1 MNTVIR
7 HLRRTVLVRD
17 GAGLTDG
24 QLLTCFVERRDEAA
38 FEALVRRHGP
48 MVLGVCRRLLHNFHD
63 AEDAFQATF
72 LVLARKASSVRPRE
86 MVANWLHGV
95 AHRTSLKARTATV
108 RRRVRERQV
117 MKMPEPEAVT
127 RDLWD
132 DLQPLL
138 DQELSRLP
146 DIYRLPILLCDLEG
160 KAIKEAS
167 RQLGWPQGTLAGR
180 LARGRKLLARRL
192 TQRGGVLSGGALALV
207 ISERAPACVP
217 ASLAVS
223 TVKAAV
229 AIASGQATATGV
241 VSTKVAFL
249 MEGVLKAMMLS
260 KLKTVT
266 AGLVAL
272 AMIASGGGLIT
283 EQIAAGQHIKVNEKG
298 ETPVNLMDALPT
310 ETSKHAL
317 LEFVPGIQGHG
328 YDKADQHS
336 EQPSHRKASLPP
348 DGRVYCYVLI
358 RVDRQDLVYQL
369 SIPSDGRVTVMD
381 AIARTNQP
389 REKVDQMNVWM
400 VRLGPNGESQKH
412 LKIDWLGIS
421 QRGET
426 KTNYALQAGDRLFL
440 QENDSPEEPGAT
452 EVQSGAYEP
461 SPETNGVALESG
473 GRNPLPTSAMP
484 QQALVSLE
492 RGLLTVRTSY
502 ATYEPYQRTVHEVI
516 RHYDTGMVKIYDMSG
531 KSVNKKQLPELL
543 KKERVALVSSDAHA
557 SDPLNLRLFKE
568 GTLLFVLPSTVGSPN
583 GQYYST
589 PRPVTSYPAQPAY
602 PPPPTLVPPGQG
614 AYPPPPTS
622 LPSEPVAPP
631 APSTP
636 LPSGQGEKH

>member
-1 MNTVIR
+1 
-7 HLRRTVLVRD
+7 
-17 GAGLTDG
+17 
-24 QLLTCFVERRDEAA
+24 
-38 FEALVRRHGP
+38 
-48 MVLGVCRRLLHNFHD
+48 
-63 AEDAFQATF
+63 
-72 LVLARKASSVRPRE
+72 
-86 MVANWLHGV
+86 
-95 AHRTSLKARTATV
+95 
-108 RRRVRERQV
+108 

-132 DLQPLL
+132 NLQPLL
-138 DQELSRLP
+138 DQELSCLP

-192 TQRGGVLSGGALALV
+192 AQRGGVLSGGALALV

-217 ASLAVS
+217 ASLVVS

-283 EQIAAGQHIKVNEKG
+283 KQMAAGQHIKADERG
-298 ETPVNLMDALPT
+298 EAPANLTDALPK
-310 ETSKHAL
+310 ETNKDAR
-317 LEFVPGIQGHG
+317 LEFVPGTQAHG
-328 YDKADQHS
+328 SDKADQHN
-336 EQPSHRKASLPP
+336 EQPSHRKATRPP
-348 DGRVYCYVLI
+348 DGGVYCYVLI
-358 RVDRQDLVYQL
+358 RVDGQDLVYQL

-389 REKVDQMNVWM
+389 REKVDQMNVWI
-400 VRLGPNGESQKH
+400 VRLGPNGEPQKH

-440 QENDSPEEPGAT
+440 QENESPEEPGAT

-461 SPETNGVALESG
+461 SPETNGVAPESG
-473 GRNPLPTSAMP
+473 GRNILPTSPMP
-484 QQALVSLE
+484 QQALVSHDK
-492 RGLLTVRTSY
+492 GLLAVRTSY
-502 ATYEPYQRTVHEVI
+502 ATYEPTAVVFEGKTHTSYQRTVHELI

-531 KSVNKKQLPELL
+531 KSINKKQLPELL

-557 SDPLNLRLFKE
+557 SDALNLRLFKE

-583 GQYYST
+583 VQYYST
-589 PRPVTSYPAQPAY
+589 PRPVTNHPPQTAY
-602 PPPPTLVPPGQG
+602 PPPPNPT
-614 AYPPPPTS
+614 PPPQG
-622 LPSEPVAPP
+622 P
-631 APSTP
+631 APDKQLQKP
-636 LPSGQGEKH
+636 VPMALDFGFPSVKGPHDREQIFSFWVGFFH